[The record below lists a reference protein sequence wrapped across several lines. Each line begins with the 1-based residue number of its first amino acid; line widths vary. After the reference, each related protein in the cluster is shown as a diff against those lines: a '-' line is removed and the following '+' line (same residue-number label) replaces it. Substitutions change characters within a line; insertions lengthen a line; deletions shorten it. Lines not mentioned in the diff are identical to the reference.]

1 MCLFL
6 LAKRLG
12 ERVLGVSSPSRSPNA
27 QEVRLFDLESSPFQQ
42 DERRNQTELA
52 RFFDV
57 LPPFELEK
65 PQDEEE
71 TRLGEEERTQFQLE
85 VSTDELE
92 MCPFELAETLFP
104 LDVRLFELS
113 RSTDESL
120 AQPSV
125 RGDRV
130 DGGSTASD

>member
-27 QEVRLFDLESSPFQQ
+27 QEVRLLDLESSPLQQ
-42 DERRNQTELA
+42 DERRNEKERR

-57 LPPFELEK
+57 LPPFELER
-65 PQDEEE
+65 PPDEEE

-85 VSTDELE
+85 LSPDELE
-92 MCPFELAETLFP
+92 MCLFLLEGTHFP
-104 LDVRLFELS
+104 LD
-113 RSTDESL
+113 
-120 AQPSV
+120 
-125 RGDRV
+125 G
-130 DGGSTASD
+130 